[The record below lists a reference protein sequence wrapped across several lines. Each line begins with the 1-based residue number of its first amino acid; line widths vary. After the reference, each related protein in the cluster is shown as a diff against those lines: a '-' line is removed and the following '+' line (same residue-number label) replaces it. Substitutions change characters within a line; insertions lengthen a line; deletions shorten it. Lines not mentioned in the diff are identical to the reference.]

1 MIAEKTILFL
11 QVIATTFM
19 AADYF
24 LTTQQRDKV
33 NEVIQ
38 RPLNHIQ
45 KNVDK
50 DIDERTA
57 FVSERLAAV
66 AIGFGLMLLILLNVY
81 VAPKLLSNEF
91 LWISTLLSLVLLF
104 IFIYYWFII
113 LDVLLKGILLIG
125 IAAIPKTVIWFLI
138 RCPKGT
144 VFGVGFVFLIA
155 SFACRFSNAEG

>member
-38 RPLNHIQ
+38 QPLSQIQ

-57 FVSERLAAV
+57 FISERLAAV
-66 AIGFGLMLLILLNVY
+66 AIGFGLMLLTLLTVY

-91 LWISTLLSLVLLF
+91 LWISTLLGDAPNSVAGLSR
-104 IFIYYWFII
+104 W
-113 LDVLLKGILLIG
+113 
-125 IAAIPKTVIWFLI
+125 
-138 RCPKGT
+138 
-144 VFGVGFVFLIA
+144 
-155 SFACRFSNAEG
+155 S